1 MDSHFSYAQLLFL
14 TEPLAFCLAQL
25 TKALMRFERV
35 CERSPERARRGEKR
49 CKHVRQEGGSGGGV
63 ALICRP
69 DFLSMSNFLFIF
81 FTLQATFSKSGG
93 AIQPRR
99 RLEL

>member
-1 MDSHFSYAQLLFL
+1 MHGGGKSVASMFDR
-14 TEPLAFCLAQL
+14 
-25 TKALMRFERV
+25 K
-35 CERSPERARRGEKR
+35 
-49 CKHVRQEGGSGGGV
+49 GGSGGGV